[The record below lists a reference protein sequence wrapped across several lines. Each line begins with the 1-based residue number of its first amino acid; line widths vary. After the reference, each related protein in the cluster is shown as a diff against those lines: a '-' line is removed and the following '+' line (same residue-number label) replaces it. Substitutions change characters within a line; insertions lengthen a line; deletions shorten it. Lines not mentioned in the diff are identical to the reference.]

1 MRTSR
6 RFRPGVFLAGIL
18 LAGAAA
24 CSDTS
29 GPNTTR
35 PPGALHIIPLPAGH
49 ADILD
54 ATVTFTATKGQE
66 AEQKIYF
73 DDGNGQQGDEY
84 MRFRVRAQSLLRRP
98 DGTLIN
104 DGDQVQITITV
115 VNPDSIQ
122 FDFQPAGLQFDPQ
135 HPADLQIEYEEC
147 GDDLDDDGTPSTPQD
162 VQIENAMAVW
172 RQHLPGDPYTEL
184 PSLSHDEDINEI
196 EVDVLSFSR
205 FALAY

>member
-1 MRTSR
+1 MRTSHWL
-6 RFRPGVFLAGIL
+6 RPAAFLAGIL

-29 GPNTTR
+29 GPTPTR
-35 PPGALHIIPLPAGH
+35 PPGALNIIPLPAGH
-49 ADILD
+49 DPIFNPS
-54 ATVTFTATKGQE
+54 VTFIATKGQD

-73 DDGNGQQGDEY
+73 EDSQGNQGQEY
-84 MRFRVRAQSLLRRP
+84 MRFRVRSGSLLRRP
-98 DGTLIN
+98 DGSLIN
-104 DGDQVQITITV
+104 DGDTVHITITV

-135 HPADLQIEYEEC
+135 HPADLQVEYEEC
-147 GDDLDDDGTPSTPQD
+147 GDDLDDDGNSGTPQD

-172 RQHLPGDPYTEL
+172 RQHLPGDPYTQL
-184 PSLSHDEDINEI
+184 TSLSHDEDFNEI
-196 EVDVLSFSR
+196 EVDVFGFSR